1 MEHHSLHELCRIIG
15 DCLSNE
21 LEPSYWVVAE
31 IGELRLHQ
39 KGHCYLEMVEKDGDQ
54 IRAKIRGTIW
64 SYTYRELSTAFTAA
78 TGEHLRPGIRILFNC
93 TVQFHEVY
101 GLSLNIR
108 HIDTR
113 FTIGERAQRR
123 QEIVDRLKE
132 EGALDLNKGILL
144 PLVPQRIAVIS
155 SPTAAGYG
163 DFMHHLGA
171 NSSGYRFHAELFA
184 AAMQGEE
191 AEVSILRALR
201 EVLNSGQ
208 RFDLLAI
215 IRGGG
220 ATLDLDCFDQYSL
233 ASVVARFPIPVI
245 TGIGHER
252 DETVLDMVAHSRFK
266 TPTAAAEFI
275 ISGVRAFE
283 ETLDLLLAGLSDQ
296 TTDRLRDEGH
306 SLHLTALKLHR
317 TFTVVQARKE
327 RLLENLAWRA
337 NTASRSSL
345 TDARQHLRD
354 LAGRISVKTPARL
367 QQAETRLN
375 QLEQR
380 LSLLDPAGILRR
392 GYTLS
397 LIDGVPLAR
406 HPGVKPGDRLTTIG
420 SGQRI
425 DSEIVSVKP
434 R

>member
-1 MEHHSLHELCRIIG
+1 MEHYSLHELCRIIG

-39 KGHCYLEMVEKDGDQ
+39 KGHCYLEMVEKEGDQ
-54 IRAKIRGTIW
+54 IRAKIRATIW
-64 SYTYRELSTAFTAA
+64 SYTYRELASTFTAA

-93 TVQFHEVY
+93 TVQFHEVF

-108 HIDTR
+108 HIDAR

-132 EGALDLNKGILL
+132 EGAFDLNKALPL

-171 NSSGYRFHAELFA
+171 NSFGYRFHVQLFTA
-184 AAMQGEE
+184 SMQGEE

-201 EVLNSGQ
+201 EVLNIRQ
-208 RFDLLAI
+208 RFDLLAV

-220 ATLDLDCFDQYSL
+220 ASLDLDCFDQYSL
-233 ASVVARFPIPVI
+233 ASVVAHFPIPVI

-252 DETVLDMVAHSRFK
+252 DETVLDLVAHSRFK
-266 TPTAAAEFI
+266 TPTAAAEFL

-283 ETLDLLLAGLSDQ
+283 EKLDMMLAGLSDESA
-296 TTDRLRDEGH
+296 DRFREEGH
-306 SLHLTALKLHR
+306 RLHLTALKLHR
-317 TFTVVQARKE
+317 SFGALQARQD
-327 RLLENLAWRA
+327 RLLEHLAWRA
-337 NTASRSSL
+337 NSASHSYLNSS
-345 TDARQHLRD
+345 RQFLRD
-354 LAGRISVKTPARL
+354 LVGKISVKAPEMFRQKEA
-367 QQAETRLN
+367 RLN

-380 LSLLDPAGILRR
+380 LTLLDPAAILRR

-406 HPGVKPGDRLTTIG
+406 HPGARPGDRLTTIG
-420 SGQRI
+420 SDQRI
-425 DSEIVSVKP
+425 ESEIVSVKP